1 MLNVL
6 KNSILIVLFA
16 LVSSS
21 GIPAQGQNLTL
32 EEAHVAHEFYRNE
45 TCEAATIPPVTL
57 FSRKLRTF
65 TRLLAPGPGL
75 QITPGPLLPAKE
87 RQKQHG
93 SHTRQTQPLLSP
105 LLNPRKDQILRLCP
119 AGNHCLAGNQT
130 SYRAGRSPCKLQS
143 RICNLPHFSL

>member
-45 TCEAATIPPVTL
+45 TCEAATIPLLL
-57 FSRKLRTF
+57 FFHESYELSLGYSHLVPDSKSHLVPSF
-65 TRLLAPGPGL
+65 L
-75 QITPGPLLPAKE
+75 QRNGKNN
-87 RQKQHG
+87 
-93 SHTRQTQPLLSP
+93 TRQTQPLLSP

-119 AGNHCLAGNQT
+119 AENHCLAGNQT